1 MLPKLLLSLA
11 HDFVDDKTSCLV
23 ISGQSVQLLF
33 LRAFSPKW
41 ALHEHVWTFLTLDGI
56 VDFCEKVYFYEL
68 SVGTPTT

>member
-11 HDFVDDKTSCLV
+11 HDFVDDKTS
-23 ISGQSVQLLF
+23 ISGQSLQLLF
-33 LRAFSPKW
+33 LRAFW
-41 ALHEHVWTFLTLDGI
+41 ALYEHVWTVLTLVGI